1 MSNLQKVVAIQ
12 DNDFH
17 WYVIPSHMQES
28 FRALESLCDKIDD
41 YEVFEITFGGYRT
54 GGDLNNTQL
63 YAEI

>member
-12 DNDFH
+12 DNDSH
-17 WYVIPSHMQES
+17 WYVIPDFKRGM
-28 FRALESLCDKIDD
+28 FRHLLSLAETKDD
-41 YEVFEITFGGYRT
+41 YDEFEDAFSQYRT